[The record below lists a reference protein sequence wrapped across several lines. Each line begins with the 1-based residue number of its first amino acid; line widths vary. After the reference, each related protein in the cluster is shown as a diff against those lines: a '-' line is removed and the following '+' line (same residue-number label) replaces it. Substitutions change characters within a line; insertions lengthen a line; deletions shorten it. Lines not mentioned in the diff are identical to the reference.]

1 MWHRPK
7 PKVEKF
13 GQSLTL
19 KGILIGI
26 MSILLLIPGA
36 MIQELIMERQMRS
49 KETIQKIN
57 EKWSLAQTLNGPILV
72 IPYQI
77 KTVDNKNNM
86 NIEKST
92 LSITPEKL
100 DIKTVLTPEERHYG
114 IYKSIIY
121 KSDISFSGSF
131 NQPAAHFPTNAE
143 VD

>member
-1 MWHRPK
+1 MEAK
-7 PKVEKF
+7 IQKI

-77 KTVDNKNNM
+77 
-86 NIEKST
+86 
-92 LSITPEKL
+92 
-100 DIKTVLTPEERHYG
+100 
-114 IYKSIIY
+114 
-121 KSDISFSGSF
+121 
-131 NQPAAHFPTNAE
+131 
-143 VD
+143 